1 MTEVFEHDEPFYL
14 SIGMTYE
21 QYWYGDPWLVVS
33 PPSCRKNALTQ
44 AQRNAVAARYVLLRG
59 NLRCIALCFIRM
71 QNAAQRLFR
80 IREKPYPLTD
90 EQTAEEREER
100 EEREGENDRLR
111 AELFF
116 KNWAESTA
124 KRFEKKE

>member
-1 MTEVFEHDEPFYL
+1 MTEIFEHDEPFYL

-33 PPSCRKNALTQ
+33 YHRAERMRLRRRNEMLWLQGMYFYEAICDASPLLHPNAK
-44 AQRNAVAARYVLLRG
+44 RG
-59 NLRCIALCFIRM
+59 TKAIPY
-71 QNAAQRLFR
+71 
-80 IREKPYPLTD
+80 REKPYPLTD

-100 EEREGENDRLR
+100 EEREGKNDRLR